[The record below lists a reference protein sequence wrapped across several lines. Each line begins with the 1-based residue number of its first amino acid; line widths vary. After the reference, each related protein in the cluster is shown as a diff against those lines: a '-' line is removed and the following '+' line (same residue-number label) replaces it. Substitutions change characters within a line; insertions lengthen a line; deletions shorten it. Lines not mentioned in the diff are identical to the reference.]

1 MDSLVG
7 KLKNFVPIDKRFGYV
22 DDVDMAYHEPSFTWI
37 WNNKKRQDFVR
48 SIPKILENITI
59 EVLEKIK
66 LKSTTTPR

>member
-22 DDVDMAYHEPSFTWI
+22 DDLDMAYHEPSFTWI

>member
-1 MDSLVG
+1 MNSLVG

>member
-1 MDSLVG
+1 MNSLVG

-22 DDVDMAYHEPSFTWI
+22 DDLDMAYHEPSFTWI